1 MLNKILTKAYVGFL
15 LVAVSICVV
24 HAIITWAPA
33 DFLSILKYTV
43 PVGIFLFLENY
54 KAVVNTGV
62 DGKIT
67 RSYPTAREALLGAL
81 MGSIFLIPVGVVIL
95 SVYSLVVDTVAWMQA
110 PNLNAY
116 VVSMTSLSVVSF
128 SGYTL
133 FLFRQKYRSFYGA
146 TEVFIGVAIAMNNAQ
161 SLFQKGNLDLTLV
174 FAFITAGVYLV
185 VRGLD
190 NIYEGNIVKRQN

>member
-1 MLNKILTKAYVGFL
+1 M
-15 LVAVSICVV
+15 
-24 HAIITWAPA
+24 
-33 DFLSILKYTV
+33 
-43 PVGIFLFLENY
+43 
-54 KAVVNTGV
+54 